1 LPFSI
6 DIGTSEKLE
15 LNANGGDDQFSAGD
29 VGSLISITV
38 NGGAGNDTLLGAT
51 GADTLNGDDG
61 NDFVD
66 GNGGA
71 DVSALGAGDDPT
83 DIAVAQSTTI
93 GPGRHVK
100 ARDLHPGDIMQ
111 RHDWSLHV
119 LDVKIG
125 PKVVAVAVTEFGFEL
140 HYAADET
147 LHVAI

>member
-1 LPFSI
+1 MTEEATMHKITATPVAS
-6 DIGTSEKLE
+6 S
-15 LNANGGDDQFSAGD
+15 DDVVESHRSHHND
-29 VGSLISITV
+29 ET
-38 NGGAGNDTLLGAT
+38 GN
-51 GADTLNGDDG
+51 
-61 NDFVD
+61 
-66 GNGGA
+66 
-71 DVSALGAGDDPT
+71 PT

-147 LHVAI
+147 LQVAI